1 MEKKRILWIE
11 DDADMLM
18 GLVRPLERDGHE
30 IIIAK
35 NEREALEK
43 VNESESDFDL
53 LLFDIIIPTGINGDV
68 GDVPFVGMRLLKKLL
83 VKMKIKTPIIVLSVV
98 REQGMIN
105 EMLEMGVKKVLPKG
119 AFLPSKLRD
128 EVYETL
134 GVQE

>member
-30 IIIAK
+30 IVVAK

-53 LLFDIIIPTGINGDV
+53 LLFDIIIPTGIQGDM
-68 GDVPFVGMRLLKKLL
+68 GEVPFVGMRLLEKLL
-83 VKMKIKTPIIVLSVV
+83 VEMKIKTPIIVLSVV
-98 REQGMIN
+98 RDQEMIN
-105 EMLEMGVKKVLPKG
+105 EMNSLGVKEVLPKG
-119 AFLPSKLRD
+119 AYLPSKLK
-128 EVYETL
+128 EKVYEVL
-134 GVQE
+134 ELRG